1 MASLKLNDTGTR
13 CVLAQHQLTPARRI
27 GRGQFCAVYEDGP
40 DAVIKL
46 TTDSIQ
52 LESVRDYLIGPHFPK
67 MLDNYGYVGEQFSGD
82 LSLLMFKSER
92 LNPTRMAD
100 LATKRLVRKV
110 MASVDRFWSS
120 QEAINRY
127 NKRGRPADKLAS
139 RSEATLEQLA
149 EDTDLPLSV
158 REAFQAL
165 LNMALN
171 YQNIVLDMHGANLM
185 VRGRDELIFNDVVV
199 SGELLV

>member
-1 MASLKLNDTGTR
+1 MASLKLNDTGTC

-46 TTDSIQ
+46 TTDSLQ

-100 LATKRLVRKV
+100 LTTKRLVRKV
-110 MASVDRFWSS
+110 MSSVDRFWSS

-127 NKRGRPADKLAS
+127 NKRGRTADKLAS

>member
-13 CVLAQHQLTPARRI
+13 CVLAKHQLTPARRI

-40 DAVIKL
+40 NAVIKL
-46 TTDSIQ
+46 TTDSLQ
-52 LESVRDYLIGPHFPK
+52 LESVRDYLVGPHFPK

-110 MASVDRFWSS
+110 RSSVDRFWFSP
-120 QEAINRY
+120 EVINRY
-127 NKRGRPADKLAS
+127 NKRGRTADKLAS

-149 EDTDLPLSV
+149 EYTDLPLSV

-185 VRGRDELIFNDVVV
+185 VRGTDELIFNDVVV